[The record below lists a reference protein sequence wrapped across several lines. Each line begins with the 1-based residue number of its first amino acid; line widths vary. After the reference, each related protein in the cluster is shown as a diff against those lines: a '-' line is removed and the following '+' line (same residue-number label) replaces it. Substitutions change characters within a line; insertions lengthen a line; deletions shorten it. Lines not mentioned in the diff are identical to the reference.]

1 MITVKTK
8 RTDLATL
15 KAILRTMRPKQWTKN
30 LIIFAGLIF
39 SLNLFKPLLFIKTFA
54 AFVVFCLLSGTVYI
68 INDIKDLE
76 RDKNHPLKSKRPL
89 ASGEL
94 AISSAILA
102 LTILIPGSF
111 LVAFLL
117 DLVFGYIAVLYL
129 ILSTLYSFYFKHTV
143 ILDVLINSIGFVLR
157 AVAGAVVIQVI
168 ISPWLFICT
177 ILLALFLGLGK
188 RRHELVLLGDEAL
201 NHRKILEEYSP
212 ELLDQMI
219 AVVTA
224 STVMAYA
231 LYTMA
236 PETKEKLH
244 TPYMNLTIPF
254 VLYGI
259 FRYLYL
265 IHKREEG
272 GDPSLVLLTDKPM
285 LIDVVLWMLTTVIL
299 IYYVR

>member
-1 MITVKTK
+1 
-8 RTDLATL
+8 
-15 KAILRTMRPKQWTKN
+15 MRPKQWTKN

-39 SLNLFKPLLFIKTFA
+39 SLNLFKPPLFVKTFA
-54 AFVVFCLLSGTVYI
+54 AFGVFCLLSGAVYI

-94 AISSAILA
+94 TISSAILA
-102 LTILIPGSF
+102 LILLIPGSL
-111 LVAFLL
+111 LVSFMLNPG
-117 DLVFGYIAVLYL
+117 FGYITVLYL

-157 AVAGAVVIQVI
+157 AVAGAVVIQVV

-188 RRHELVLLGDEAL
+188 RRHELVLLGDGAL

-224 STVMAYA
+224 STVMAYS

-285 LIDVVLWMLTTVIL
+285 LIDVILWMLTTVIL
-299 IYYVR
+299 IYYVH

>member
-1 MITVKTK
+1 M
-8 RTDLATL
+8 AL
-15 KAILRTMRPKQWTKN
+15 KAILKTMRPKQWTKN

-39 SLNLFKPLLFIKTFA
+39 SLNLFKPPLFVKTFA
-54 AFVVFCLLSGTVYI
+54 AFVVFCLLSGAVYI

-94 AISSAILA
+94 TISSAILA
-102 LTILIPGSF
+102 LILLIPGSL
-111 LVAFLL
+111 LVSFMLNPG
-117 DLVFGYIAVLYL
+117 FGYIAVLYL

-143 ILDVLINSIGFVLR
+143 ILDVLINSMGFVLR
-157 AVAGAVVIQVI
+157 AVAGAVVIQVV

-188 RRHELVLLGDEAL
+188 RRHELVLLGDGAL

-224 STVMAYA
+224 STVMAYS

-285 LIDVVLWMLTTVIL
+285 LIDVILWMLTTVIL
-299 IYYVR
+299 IYYVH

>member
-1 MITVKTK
+1 LIPLIKTK
-8 RTDLATL
+8 GTIFTFRALL
-15 KAILRTMRPKQWTKN
+15 KTMRPRQWTKN

-39 SLNLFKPLLFIKTFA
+39 SLNLFKPLLFVRTLA
-54 AFVVFCLLSGTVYI
+54 AFALFCLLSGAVYV
-68 INDIKDLE
+68 INDLKDLE
-76 RDKNHPLKSKRPL
+76 KDRNHPLKSKRPL
-89 ASGEL
+89 AAGEL
-94 AISSAILA
+94 SPSSAILA
-102 LTILIPGSF
+102 LAVLIPLS
-111 LVAFLL
+111 LSLAFWLSIS
-117 DLVFGYIAVLYL
+117 FGYVATLYL
-129 ILSTLYSFYFKHTV
+129 IMLTLYSFYFKHMV
-143 ILDVLINSIGFVLR
+143 ILDVLTISLGFVLR
-157 AVAGAVVIQVI
+157 AVAGAVVIRVV

-177 ILLALFLGLGK
+177 ILLALFLVLGK

-201 NHRKILEEYSP
+201 KHRKILEEYSP

-224 STVMAYA
+224 STVMAYS
-231 LYTMA
+231 LYTMS

-272 GDPSLVLLTDKPM
+272 GDPSLVLLTDRAM
-285 LIDVVLWMLTTVIL
+285 LIDVILWMVVSIVL
-299 IYYVR
+299 IYSH

>member
-8 RTDLATL
+8 RTDLTTL
-15 KAILRTMRPKQWTKN
+15 KAILKTMRPKQWTKN

-39 SLNLFKPLLFIKTFA
+39 SLNLFKPPLFAKTFA
-54 AFVVFCLLSGTVYI
+54 AFVVFCLLSGAVYI

-94 AISSAILA
+94 TISSAIFA
-102 LTILIPGSF
+102 LIFLIPGS
-111 LVAFLL
+111 LL
-117 DLVFGYIAVLYL
+117 ISFMLNPNFGYIAVLYL

-157 AVAGAVVIQVI
+157 AVAGAVVIQVV

-188 RRHELVLLGDEAL
+188 RRHELVLLGDGAL

-224 STVMAYA
+224 STVMAYS

-285 LIDVVLWMLTTVIL
+285 LIDVILWMLTTVIL
-299 IYYVR
+299 IYYVH